1 LNASVLLVSPKK
13 SNRALTKNICIAQ
26 RHILIYL
33 FWKIM
38 KKSLYAVNFIALFLT
53 ACGGGGGGG
62 GGGGNPDTASA
73 SSTSAAAFGDC
84 FVLTPGVKFLK
95 SNGYKELNVQE
106 TFEGQ
111 TAFGRVELRSD
122 DTRFGAFYQT
132 ISGGFL
138 HILGSNDYTQQGAF
152 AGKQV
157 YSSGY
162 QFPLDMVPGQTVQVA
177 YTNTTTSVQTGTTST
192 SNKTDQLT
200 FIGFENLTLAGHT
213 FSNVCKVSAP
223 GTVNGRTDIAWFA
236 KDYGVIKSESLDAQ
250 GVTVAGTT
258 ITLTSIV
265 TAP

>member
-1 LNASVLLVSPKK
+1 MSFTARPSANTSRINALLKK
-13 SNRALTKNICIAQ
+13 TALAT
-26 RHILIYL
+26 
-33 FWKIM
+33 
-38 KKSLYAVNFIALFLT
+38 FIT
-53 ACGGGGGGG
+53 ATLASCGGGGG
-62 GGGGNPDTASA
+62 NTDVASA
-73 SSTSAAAFGDC
+73 SSTSAPAFGDC

-132 ISGGFL
+132 ISDGFL
-138 HILGSNDYTQQGAF
+138 HLLGSNDYTQQGVYD
-152 AGKQV
+152 GKQV

-162 QFPLDMVPGQTVQVA
+162 QIPLATTPGQTVQVS
-177 YTNTTTSVQTGTTST
+177 YTNTTTFVPTNTTST
-192 SNKTDQLT
+192 SNKTTQLT
-200 FIGFENLTLAGHT
+200 FVGFENLTLAGHT
-213 FSNVCKVSAP
+213 FSNACKVSGP
-223 GTVNGRTDIAWFA
+223 GVVNGQTDVAWVA

-250 GVTVAGTT
+250 GVIVSGST